1 MDRTTSKNMWPSVK
15 IQPNHNEL
23 RRGTWRTNVFINPLS
38 FSGSFITVSDGLNP
52 TRNRKKGS
60 LSMLSARQGNLS
72 EEKDG
77 KWTWRTKLEIAVHDV
92 FQSMFQG
99 ILVP

>member
-1 MDRTTSKNMWPSVK
+1 
-15 IQPNHNEL
+15 
-23 RRGTWRTNVFINPLS
+23 
-38 FSGSFITVSDGLNP
+38 
-52 TRNRKKGS
+52 
-60 LSMLSARQGNLS
+60 MLSARQGNLS